1 VIRRR
6 LLSPAAVLAAL
17 VVLAGC
23 SFAPDPVEVQSRA
36 SATFDQL
43 TTALAAVDAAVLRS
57 VEVLPEASRPC
68 AEEGQQQSALLARGM
83 LSIRADDAAAQTVV
97 DDLAGSLDAA
107 TWTEVASSSA
117 TSRAW
122 ASEDGVTVTL
132 TNAAPTVVVAVFPP
146 CTAGSPGP
154 RP

>member
-1 VIRRR
+1 DPTVIRRR
-6 LLSPAAVLAAL
+6 LLSPADVLAAL

-68 AEEGQQQSALLARGM
+68 A
-83 LSIRADDAAAQTVV
+83 
-97 DDLAGSLDAA
+97 
-107 TWTEVASSSA
+107 
-117 TSRAW
+117 
-122 ASEDGVTVTL
+122 
-132 TNAAPTVVVAVFPP
+132 
-146 CTAGSPGP
+146 
-154 RP
+154 